1 MRPEYA
7 LSSIGVN
14 SPSSL
19 TNYNASCSVNSM
31 EFGKRLRAARE
42 YAQLTQ
48 QELAEKSGVPQQ
60 TISKIER
67 GDQDTSS
74 HTVHLAVACGVRPQ
88 WLGMEEGPMTD
99 SYTTD
104 RPRQKAMMILQEI
117 PDYAVDDAIKG
128 LATIVEL
135 TKKAA
140 DEAKK

>member
-1 MRPEYA
+1 
-7 LSSIGVN
+7 
-14 SPSSL
+14 
-19 TNYNASCSVNSM
+19 M